1 VKGGKTFSEKRIS
14 LFFHSDVNNGKIANL
29 IFQYNYLL
37 KGTKIVINILPYN
50 NILTTVP
57 QA

>member
-1 VKGGKTFSEKRIS
+1 VKGGKTFSEKIIS

-37 KGTKIVINILPYN
+37 KGTKIVFNILPYN